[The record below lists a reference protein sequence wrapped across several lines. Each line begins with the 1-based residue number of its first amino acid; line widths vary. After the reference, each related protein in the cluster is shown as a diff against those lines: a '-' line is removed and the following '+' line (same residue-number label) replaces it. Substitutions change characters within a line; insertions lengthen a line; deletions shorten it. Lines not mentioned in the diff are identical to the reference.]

1 MLVETTLGAERIES
15 VLKQICRNLKKSPA
29 KKIMKAFEDDPD
41 SSFERVLD
49 DALDLYHRR
58 LANAR
63 KTVEQQ
69 HTKVSSPMQYLTLS
83 CTFSELVMDPKLLNT

>member
-1 MLVETTLGAERIES
+1 MLVETTLDAERIES
-15 VLKQICRNLKKSPA
+15 VLKQICRNLNKSLA

-63 KTVEQQ
+63 KTAEQQ
-69 HTKVSSPMQYLTLS
+69 HSKGR
-83 CTFSELVMDPKLLNT
+83 FSNAILHAVLK